1 MPPKAMPPPAAPT
14 SALAAA
20 PSVRAGVALMLLG
33 MLLFSLN
40 DVMGKW
46 LVATYS
52 VGQVLLIRSFA
63 GLVALTPFIWA
74 AGAASLF
81 RIERPGLQALRAA
94 LATVEV
100 FCFYAAVQ
108 YLPLADA
115 MTYWLAAP
123 IYVAALSPLLL
134 GERVGWR
141 RWCAIAVG
149 FGGVVIAMGPS
160 AAALS
165 PAALYALV
173 GSLTFGL
180 MILTG
185 RMLRGTPDV
194 ALVFWQMA
202 AALAAGAVTAH
213 HGWVTPDA
221 AALALLS
228 ALGVVALAAHVCVNR
243 ALKFADA
250 ATISPLQYTLLLWAL
265 VFGWLFFGDLPERRM
280 LLGAAIIVGAGLFI
294 FFRERQRGRG

>member
-14 SALAAA
+14 SAFAAA

-165 PAALYALV
+165 PAAVLPLSPPPAAPRRGPPGASGPV
-173 GSLTFGL
+173 QAEARPRTRPRQA
-180 MILTG
+180 G
-185 RMLRGTPDV
+185 RRSRRCIWHPV
-194 ALVFWQMA
+194 
-202 AALAAGAVTAH
+202 
-213 HGWVTPDA
+213 
-221 AALALLS
+221 
-228 ALGVVALAAHVCVNR
+228 
-243 ALKFADA
+243 
-250 ATISPLQYTLLLWAL
+250 
-265 VFGWLFFGDLPERRM
+265 PECRRRPPP
-280 LLGAAIIVGAGLFI
+280 G
-294 FFRERQRGRG
+294 

>member
-1 MPPKAMPPPAAPT
+1 MPPIAV
-14 SALAAA
+14 AAA
-20 PSVRAGVALMLLG
+20 SSVRAGVALMLLG

-63 GLVALTPFIWA
+63 GLVALTPFIAA
-74 AGAASLF
+74 AGAVSLF
-81 RIERPGLQALRAA
+81 RIERPGIQALRAA

-123 IYVAALSPLLL
+123 IYVAALSPLML

-141 RWCAIAVG
+141 RWTAIVAG

-160 AAALS
+160 AATLS
-165 PAALYALV
+165 PAAVYALA
-173 GSLTFGL
+173 GSLSFGL

-202 AALAAGAVTAH
+202 AALAAGVATAR

-221 AALALLS
+221 ADLALLS
-228 ALGVVALAAHVCVNR
+228 ALGVVALTAHFCVNR
-243 ALKFADA
+243 ALKLADA
-250 ATISPLQYTLLLWAL
+250 ATVSPLQYTLLLWAL
-265 VFGWLFFGDLPERRM
+265 VFGWLFFGDFPERRM

-294 FFRERQRGRG
+294 FFRERRRAGR